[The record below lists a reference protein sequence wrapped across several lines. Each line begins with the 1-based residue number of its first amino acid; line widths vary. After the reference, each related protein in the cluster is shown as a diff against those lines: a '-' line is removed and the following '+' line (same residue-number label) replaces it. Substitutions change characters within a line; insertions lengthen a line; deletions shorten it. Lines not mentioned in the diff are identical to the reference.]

1 MTKNQNSLGIG
12 HQKLGIS
19 TEKGM
24 GRITRQGNAQKVK
37 REPVDQFVG
46 AGNLKSLLR
55 LSFSS
60 FSSGSSS
67 LVSFQLPTRDFLTP
81 LQLSEMYGLGF
92 WKLGFGIW
100 DPRLRIWM
108 FSSSVRTS
116 QPASV
121 PSCTRRA
128 FRCVCIPLF
137 QLRLLH
143 LSLSDG
149 A

>member
-12 HQKLGIS
+12 HKKLGIS
-19 TEKGM
+19 TEKGR

-37 REPVDQFVG
+37 REPVDRFVG
-46 AGNLKSLLR
+46 VGNLKSLSR

-60 FSSGSSS
+60 FSFGSSS
-67 LVSFQLPTRDFLTP
+67 LVLFQLPIRDFLTP
-81 LQLSEMYGLGF
+81 LQLSERCGLGF

-100 DPRLRIWM
+100 DLGLRIWM
-108 FSSSVRTS
+108 FSFSVRAS

-121 PSCTRRA
+121 PSRAHRA

-137 QLRLLH
+137 
-143 LSLSDG
+143 
-149 A
+149 